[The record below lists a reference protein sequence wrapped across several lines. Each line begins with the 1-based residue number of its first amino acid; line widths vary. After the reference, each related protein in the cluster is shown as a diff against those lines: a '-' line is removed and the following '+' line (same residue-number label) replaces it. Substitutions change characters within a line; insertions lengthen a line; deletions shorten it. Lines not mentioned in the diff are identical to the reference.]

1 MPRVVVIGA
10 GISGLTLAY
19 RLQERLPGHDVIV
32 LEANGRAGG
41 TIDTLPRDGFLV
53 EAGPNGF
60 PDNNPSTFDLARQ
73 LGLETS
79 LLPASEAAAR
89 NRFVLLDGHLR
100 LLPNS
105 FGSFLRSDLLS
116 WIAKFHVFAERWRP
130 ARTTTAD
137 ESIDAFVRRRVGGE
151 IANTLADAFVTGI
164 LAGDPRLISM
174 AAAFPKVAAWEREHG
189 SLMRGMVA
197 ARKERRARECGD
209 GLTRRA
215 GTMWSFRGGLAT
227 LIRGLTEQL
236 RHPPEVGVAV
246 RRVRRD
252 GRGWRVE
259 ADGRDGLQ
267 ADAVVLACPAYRQA
281 EIVAD
286 TDAALAERIGGIVYN
301 RVAVVALGFRRV
313 DVPHRLDGFGYLSP
327 QRERRDVL
335 GVQWCSSIYP
345 ERAPTDRVLVRA
357 LCGGW
362 NRGEMLDWPDDRL
375 LRAVQA
381 ELTRSLGILRPPLFH
396 QIIRWHRAIP
406 QYHLGHLDRVAWIE
420 ARLAAHPGL
429 FVGGNAYRGVAIND
443 CVEQAGLLA
452 ERVAAWANR
461 PADVA

>member
-1 MPRVVVIGA
+1 MPRIVIVGA

-19 RLQERLPGHDVIV
+19 RLQERLPGHEIVV
-32 LEANGRAGG
+32 LEANPRPGG

-60 PDNNPSTFDLARQ
+60 PDNNPSTLDLARQ
-73 LGLETS
+73 LGLESS

-89 NRFVLLDGHLR
+89 NRYVLLDGHLR

-105 FGSFLRSDLLS
+105 FASFLGTDLLS
-116 WIAKFHVFAERWRP
+116 WLAKFHVLAERFRPPRRP
-130 ARTTTAD
+130 AVD
-137 ESIDAFVRRRVGGE
+137 ESIDTFVRRRVGSE

-174 AAAFPKVAAWEREHG
+174 PAAFPKVAAWEREHG
-189 SLMRGMVA
+189 SLMAGMAA
-197 ARKERRARECGD
+197 ARKDRRAREGGD

-227 LIRGLTEQL
+227 LIGGLTAAL
-236 RHPPEVGVAV
+236 RHPPRYDVSV

-252 GRGWRVE
+252 GAGWRVE
-259 ADGRDGLQ
+259 AEGRDSWQ
-267 ADAVVLACPAYRQA
+267 ADAVVLCCPAYRQA
-281 EIVAD
+281 EMLAD
-286 TDAALAERIGGIVYN
+286 TDTALGERIGGIPYN
-301 RVAVVALGFRRV
+301 RVAVVALGYRRI

-345 ERAPTDRVLVRA
+345 ERAPADRVLVRA

-362 NRGEMLDWPDDRL
+362 NRGDMLDWLDDRL
-375 LRAVQA
+375 LRAVTR
-381 ELTRSLGILRPPLFH
+381 ELTQSLGILRPPLFH

-420 ARLAAHPGL
+420 ERLSAHPGL
-429 FVGGNAYRGVAIND
+429 FVGGNAYHGVAIND
-443 CVEQAGLLA
+443 CVEQAGALA
-452 ERVAAWANR
+452 QRVAAWADQAATSR
-461 PADVA
+461 